1 MLEIVCSP
9 PTNDAPD
16 IWRHDKDEEYHTYS
30 FKHFSYDIEQPHRPS
45 APANEPGEAPASEV
59 NHTALNETAESTV
72 PPKNITCPIPP
83 PTAPPTPTEETEP
96 PCFPNLHSLI
106 AEAQGQSNPPPSNAH
121 PPASRPRYQNQTLTS
136 ALRATS
142 KSPKARLRKRSV
154 TFAELSDGE
163 GSGRRERSLVRERAR
178 EIEKSLGKEDGES
191 EEAVMSSSVISK
203 ESGDGYSGG
212 SEGGNG
218 EDSMVKSTASK
229 MGSGSEVVE
238 D

>member
-1 MLEIVCSP
+1 M
-9 PTNDAPD
+9 
-16 IWRHDKDEEYHTYS
+16 
-30 FKHFSYDIEQPHRPS
+30 
-45 APANEPGEAPASEV
+45 
-59 NHTALNETAESTV
+59 
-72 PPKNITCPIPP
+72 
-83 PTAPPTPTEETEP
+83 
-96 PCFPNLHSLI
+96 
-106 AEAQGQSNPPPSNAH
+106 
-121 PPASRPRYQNQTLTS
+121 
-136 ALRATS
+136 
-142 KSPKARLRKRSV
+142 

-229 MGSGSEVVE
+229 MGSGGEVVE

>member
-1 MLEIVCSP
+1 M
-9 PTNDAPD
+9 
-16 IWRHDKDEEYHTYS
+16 
-30 FKHFSYDIEQPHRPS
+30 
-45 APANEPGEAPASEV
+45 
-59 NHTALNETAESTV
+59 
-72 PPKNITCPIPP
+72 
-83 PTAPPTPTEETEP
+83 
-96 PCFPNLHSLI
+96 
-106 AEAQGQSNPPPSNAH
+106 
-121 PPASRPRYQNQTLTS
+121 
-136 ALRATS
+136 
-142 KSPKARLRKRSV
+142 

>member
-1 MLEIVCSP
+1 M
-9 PTNDAPD
+9 
-16 IWRHDKDEEYHTYS
+16 
-30 FKHFSYDIEQPHRPS
+30 
-45 APANEPGEAPASEV
+45 
-59 NHTALNETAESTV
+59 
-72 PPKNITCPIPP
+72 
-83 PTAPPTPTEETEP
+83 
-96 PCFPNLHSLI
+96 
-106 AEAQGQSNPPPSNAH
+106 
-121 PPASRPRYQNQTLTS
+121 
-136 ALRATS
+136 
-142 KSPKARLRKRSV
+142 

-218 EDSMVKSTASK
+218 EDSMVKSGASATAAS
-229 MGSGSEVVE
+229 SEVVE

>member
-1 MLEIVCSP
+1 
-9 PTNDAPD
+9 
-16 IWRHDKDEEYHTYS
+16 
-30 FKHFSYDIEQPHRPS
+30 
-45 APANEPGEAPASEV
+45 
-59 NHTALNETAESTV
+59 
-72 PPKNITCPIPP
+72 
-83 PTAPPTPTEETEP
+83 
-96 PCFPNLHSLI
+96 
-106 AEAQGQSNPPPSNAH
+106 
-121 PPASRPRYQNQTLTS
+121 
-136 ALRATS
+136 
-142 KSPKARLRKRSV
+142 V